1 MAFARRHECP
11 LYKLVPDGATARRVS
26 RCGGA
31 SETLFIRGS
40 ECSFP
45 CNVSRESSKFGSSAA
60 SAGKARITMK
70 TDTSRTALRSL
81 LVGEAQAEKLKAES
95 LDMPSVTLSQRQLCD
110 IELLMNGGFTPLDGF
125 MDREAYSHVLE
136 HMRLPGGELW
146 PVPVTLDVEREF
158 ARTIEPGARIALR
171 DQEGL
176 ILAVLEVS
184 DIWEPDKRAEA
195 QQVYGTASERH
206 PGVRHLFDRIG
217 PVYVGG
223 HVLGIQLPTHYDY
236 QELRHSPQEL
246 SRFFERLGW
255 RRVIAFH
262 TNRPMHKRERELTLR
277 AARQARGHLL
287 LHPAVGVT
295 MHRDLSHFAR
305 IKCYQEILRHYPR
318 QLAALSLLPLATRGA
333 GPREALWHA
342 IIRSNFGCT
351 DFIVEPDHANPP
363 RSASAGSGE
372 FYSSGAAQEL
382 AREYESELGI
392 SILAADRLAYS
403 PKARCYVPV
412 EGGATAEENTVTFGD
427 SDLAARI
434 SNEEEVPGW
443 FTYPEVVETLRA
455 VYPPPREQGITLFFT
470 GLSGSG
476 KSTLAKI
483 MYGKFIE
490 EGRRSVTLLDG
501 DIVRHHLSSELGF
514 SKTHR
519 DINVRRIGFV
529 ASEITKNRGVA
540 ICAPI
545 APYAG
550 TRRDVREMVE
560 AHGAMIEIHVCTPL
574 AVCEARDRK
583 GLYAKARKG
592 MIPEF
597 TGISDPYEEPQH
609 PEITIDTTNLSPMQ
623 AAQEIFLYLFANGFL
638 DPRT

>member
-1 MAFARRHECP
+1 MQA
-11 LYKLVPDGATARRVS
+11 
-26 RCGGA
+26 
-31 SETLFIRGS
+31 
-40 ECSFP
+40 
-45 CNVSRESSKFGSSAA
+45 
-60 SAGKARITMK
+60 
-70 TDTSRTALRSL
+70 DTTRTALIPL
-81 LVGEAQAEKLKAES
+81 LVGEAEAEMLKSAS
-95 LDMPSVTLSQRQLCD
+95 LDMPSLTLSQRQLCD
-110 IELLMNGGFTPLDGF
+110 IELMMNGGFTPLDGF
-125 MDREAYSHVLE
+125 MDRESYTHVLE
-136 HMRLPGGELW
+136 SMRLPGGELW
-146 PVPVTLDVEREF
+146 PMPVTLDVGREF
-158 ARTIEPGARIALR
+158 ARKIEPDSRIALR

-176 ILAVLEVS
+176 ILAVLEVTVV
-184 DIWEPDKRAEA
+184 WEPDKRVEA
-195 QQVYGTASERH
+195 QQVYGTTSACH
-206 PGVRHLFDRIG
+206 PGVRHLHERIG
-217 PVYVGG
+217 NVYVGG
-223 HVLGIQLPTHYDY
+223 RVLGIQLPTHYDY
-236 QELRHSPQEL
+236 QELRHSPREL
-246 SRFFERLGW
+246 NRFFDRLGW

-262 TNRPMHKRERELTLR
+262 TNRPMHKRERELTLH
-277 AARQARGHLL
+277 AARQVRGHLL

-305 IKCYQEILRHYPR
+305 IKCYQEILRHYPQ

-342 IIRSNFGCT
+342 IIRRNFGCT
-351 DFIVEPDHANPP
+351 DFIVETDHASPP
-363 RSASAGSGE
+363 QSASTGSE
-372 FYSSGAAQEL
+372 VFYSSRAAQEL
-382 AREYESELGI
+382 AREHESELGI
-392 SILAADRLAYS
+392 SILAADRLGYS
-403 PKARCYVPV
+403 PKARRYVSVGNGETP
-412 EGGATAEENTVTFGD
+412 EEDTVRFGD

-443 FTYPEVVETLRA
+443 FTYPEVVETLRT

-514 SKTHR
+514 SKAHR

-550 TRRDVREMVE
+550 TRRAVREMVE

-574 AVCEARDRK
+574 EVCEARDRK

-592 MIPEF
+592 IIPEF
-597 TGISDPYEEPQH
+597 TGISDPYEEPEH
-609 PEITIDTTNLSPMQ
+609 PEITIDTTDLTPMQ
-623 AAQEIFLYLFANGFL
+623 AAQEIFLYLFARGYL

>member
-1 MAFARRHECP
+1 M
-11 LYKLVPDGATARRVS
+11 G
-26 RCGGA
+26 
-31 SETLFIRGS
+31 
-40 ECSFP
+40 
-45 CNVSRESSKFGSSAA
+45 
-60 SAGKARITMK
+60 
-70 TDTSRTALRSL
+70 TDTTRTALRPL
-81 LVGEAQAEKLKAES
+81 LVGDAEAEKLKRES

-110 IELLMNGGFTPLDGF
+110 IELMMNGGFTPLDGF
-125 MDREAYSHVLE
+125 MDRESYTRVLE
-136 HMRLPGGELW
+136 SMRLPGGELW
-146 PVPVTLDVEREF
+146 PIPVTLDVEPEF
-158 ARTIEPGARIALR
+158 ARKIEPESRIALR

-176 ILAVLEVS
+176 ILAVLDVS
-184 DIWEPDKRAEA
+184 AIWEPDKRVEA
-195 QQVYGTASERH
+195 QQVYGTTSECH
-206 PGVRHLFDRIG
+206 PGVRHLHERIG
-217 PVYVGG
+217 NVYVGG
-223 HVLGIQLPTHYDY
+223 RVLGIQLPTHYDY
-236 QELRHSPQEL
+236 QELRHSPREL
-246 SRFFERLGW
+246 SRFFDRLGW

-262 TNRPMHKRERELTLR
+262 TSRPMHKRERELTLH
-277 AARQARGHLL
+277 AARQVRGHLL

-305 IKCYQEILRHYPR
+305 IKCYQEILRHYPQ

-342 IIRSNFGCT
+342 IIRRNFGCT
-351 DFIVEPDHANPP
+351 DFIVETDHASPP
-363 RSASAGSGE
+363 HSASTDSEE
-372 FYSSGAAQEL
+372 FYSSRAAQEL
-382 AREYESELGI
+382 AREHESELGI
-392 SILAADRLAYS
+392 AILPADRLGYS
-403 PKARCYVPV
+403 PKARRYVPV
-412 EGGATAEENTVTFGD
+412 GNGEAPEEGTVPFGD

-443 FTYPEVVETLRA
+443 FTYPEVIDTLRT

-529 ASEITKNRGVA
+529 ASEITKNGGVA

-574 AVCEARDRK
+574 EVCEARDRK

-592 MIPEF
+592 IIPEF
-597 TGISDPYEEPQH
+597 TGISDPYEEPAH
-609 PEITIDTTNLSPMQ
+609 PEITIDTTDLTPMQ
-623 AAQEIFLYLFANGFL
+623 AAQEIFLYLFAKGYL
-638 DPRT
+638 DPKS

>member
-1 MAFARRHECP
+1 MQ
-11 LYKLVPDGATARRVS
+11 
-26 RCGGA
+26 
-31 SETLFIRGS
+31 
-40 ECSFP
+40 
-45 CNVSRESSKFGSSAA
+45 
-60 SAGKARITMK
+60 
-70 TDTSRTALRSL
+70 TDTTRTPLRPL
-81 LVGEAQAEKLKAES
+81 LVGEAEAEKLKSES

-110 IELLMNGGFTPLDGF
+110 IELMMNGGFTPLEGF
-125 MDREAYSHVLE
+125 MDRESYTHVLE
-136 HMRLPGGELW
+136 SMRLPGGELW
-146 PVPVTLDVEREF
+146 PIPVTLDVERGF
-158 ARTIEPGARIALR
+158 AREIESESRIGLR

-184 DIWEPDKRAEA
+184 VIWEPDKRVEA
-195 QQVYGTASERH
+195 RQVYGTTSERH
-206 PGVRHLFDRIG
+206 PGVRHLHEQIG
-217 PVYVGG
+217 NVYVGG
-223 HVLGIQLPTHYDY
+223 HVRGIQLPTHYDY
-236 QELRHSPQEL
+236 QELRHSPREL
-246 SRFFERLGW
+246 GRFFDRLGW
-255 RRVIAFH
+255 RRIIAFH
-262 TNRPMHKRERELTLR
+262 TSRPMHKRERELTLH

-287 LHPAVGVT
+287 VHPAVGVT

-305 IKCYQEILRHYPR
+305 IKCYQEILRHYPQ
-318 QLAALSLLPLATRGA
+318 QLAALSLLPLATREA

-342 IIRSNFGCT
+342 IIRRNFGCT
-351 DFIVEPDHANPP
+351 DFIVETDHASPAH
-363 RSASAGSGE
+363 SAATGSEE
-372 FYSSGAAQEL
+372 FYSGRAAQEL
-382 AREYESELGI
+382 AREHESELGI
-392 SILAADRLAYS
+392 SILAADRLGYS
-403 PKARCYVPV
+403 PKARRYVPIGHG
-412 EGGATAEENTVTFGD
+412 ETAAEDTVPFGD

-434 SNEEEVPGW
+434 SGEEEVPGW
-443 FTYPEVVETLRA
+443 FTYPEVVETLRP

-514 SKTHR
+514 SKAHR

-545 APYAG
+545 APYVG

-574 AVCEARDRK
+574 EVCEARDRK
-583 GLYAKARKG
+583 GLYARARKG
-592 MIPEF
+592 IIPDF
-597 TGISDPYEEPQH
+597 TGISAPYEEPEH
-609 PEITIDTTNLSPMQ
+609 PEITIDTTDLTPMQ
-623 AAQEIFLYLFANGFL
+623 AAQEIFLYLFANGYL